1 MIIDY
6 RESDEN
12 HDWFASNMPHEY
24 NRGALEF
31 GDVYWET
38 NGRSYG
44 IELKSMTDA
53 IGSFW
58 SHKKG
63 QRLERQLAGLRSSV
77 DRPFL
82 AIYGAMARSN
92 KTWLINDLKYDH
104 SKRSMEGH
112 VSISSIITPKQFDGF
127 LFSCMFPSDGVGIT
141 VLWRPNKRALFGA
154 IQELYDWS
162 GKPDH
167 NTFTKPQRPVRMKG
181 NDDKSAALSLL
192 MAIKG
197 IGLVTAEKLLS
208 YYGGVR
214 EIVNAKE
221 EDVRKQFGKA
231 TAGRLQAAFRTLTV

>member
-6 RESDEN
+6 RETEEN

-24 NRGALEF
+24 SRGALEF
-31 GDVYWET
+31 GDVFWEV

-44 IELKSMTDA
+44 IELKSMSDA

-92 KTWLINDLKYDH
+92 KTWLINDLAFNH
-104 SKRSMEGH
+104 SKRKMEGD
-112 VSISSIITPKQFDGF
+112 VTISSLITPKQFDGF
-127 LFSCMFPSDGVGIT
+127 LFSAMFPDDGAGIN

-154 IQELYDWS
+154 IQELFEWS
-162 GKPDH
+162 HKPDH

-181 NDDKSAALSLL
+181 NDSRSVALSVL

-197 IGLVTAEKLLS
+197 IGLMTAEKLLKEYES
-208 YYGGVR
+208 IKW
-214 EIVNAKE
+214 IVLADEK
-221 EDVRKQFGKA
+221 DLRKKFGKV
-231 TAGRLQAAFRTLTV
+231 TAERLKAAFGTLTL